1 MRLIDADELI
11 KHQIESDR
19 IQGVLLVVGKG
30 HILSSPTIDTDNIY
44 DLQAQASQLQKER
57 DIYKA
62 DVNILEGKIVKAE
75 QERDKLE
82 RQLQAAALSMNY
94 SAVCPW
100 HELSMG
106 CEQEPNCNKNTSV
119 AVDCWREYWRRQSEE
134 AT

>member
-1 MRLIDADELI
+1 MDRFEKDRATIEDIKDGYIADTI
-11 KHQIESDR
+11 FCKHALRRWPAALDR
-19 IQGVLLVVGKG
+19 I
-30 HILSSPTIDTDNIY
+30 
-44 DLQAQASQLQKER
+44 
-57 DIYKA
+57 
-62 DVNILEGKIVKAE
+62 AE
-75 QERDKLE
+75 LE